1 MREEG
6 RKIQNQK
13 LFDYIYKR
21 IGVIFTLQPLAK
33 EPLTLAGDISQ
44 LSQPRDSTNTV
55 VEENVY
61 LICMKF
67 DGIKRHQK
75 QSLMGVVLCPIRACQ
90 PQFFRVMTHG
100 HLTLARRCVEAKRGS
115 ASLFSSVPPFCN
127 LGSLT
132 QSIMNYTQYHLIG
145 DSL

>member
-1 MREEG
+1 MNLNEKGVTNLCETPV
-6 RKIQNQK
+6 NQAIAF

-75 QSLMGVVLCPIRACQ
+75 QSLMGVVLCPIRAC
-90 PQFFRVMTHG
+90 
-100 HLTLARRCVEAKRGS
+100 
-115 ASLFSSVPPFCN
+115 
-127 LGSLT
+127 
-132 QSIMNYTQYHLIG
+132 
-145 DSL
+145 